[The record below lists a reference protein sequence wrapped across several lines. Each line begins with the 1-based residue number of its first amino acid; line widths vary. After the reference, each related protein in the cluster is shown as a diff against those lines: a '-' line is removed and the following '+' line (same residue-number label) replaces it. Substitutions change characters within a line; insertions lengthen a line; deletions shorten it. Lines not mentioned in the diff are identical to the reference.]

1 MGERSAEYRF
11 SRVYGPSTGNREFYD
26 AVAAPMVR
34 ALVGR
39 GESGVLM
46 AYGITG
52 AGKTHSMMGMKDAPG
67 LVPSALTQVFES
79 LPCGCSVLLSLYE
92 VYNERIGDLLAPGA
106 AGPSTTRPG
115 SARLRLCERADGR
128 VAPRGVTELRFSTE
142 REAQA
147 AVRRAMAA
155 RAAGRTALNKDSSR
169 SHAVFTITVLSGD
182 DDGTDGAQQAAQAV
196 RRPRLALVDLA
207 GSERAHRTGASG
219 ARLQESATINAS
231 LMTLG
236 RCFEALRYNQARPRA
251 ERRLVPYRESKV
263 THLFRD
269 AFHGRG
275 ALALLVCVSPAPGD
289 YDETQH
295 VLRYAAVAAKVR
307 TTAEV
312 DAAPKARTLLDEAI
326 EEGDEAEDT
335 EDDAEDPM
343 ETAPTPVTKR
353 KRGEMFES
361 DPLDDDE
368 EDEDEGD
375 DGADFVGDLGRAGG
389 DVDVMGMRAE
399 MEALRTRLA
408 EAEAAAA
415 RIETDV
421 REEVS
426 AEMAELIKAMEEN
439 YQHAGG
445 ARGRPSRG
453 GGRGSRGGA
462 RKGRSTNA
470 FERRLRGLNEADEE
484 EQEEE
489 EEEEVGVDAEAAEE
503 GEAGHDVV
511 EQSDDEAGEE
521 DEGVDDEGAA
531 STRKRPTARSGRG
544 GSQAPARI
552 ETDVREEVSAEMAE
566 LIKAMEENYQHAG
579 GARGRPSRGGGRGS
593 RGGARKGRSTNAF
606 ERRLRGLNEADEEE
620 QEEEEEEEVGVDAE
634 AAEEGEAGHDVVE
647 QSDDEAGEEDEGVD
661 DEGAASTRKRPTAR
675 SGRGGSQAAAALA
688 EAMRARVA
696 GTEEENARLRAEK
709 ALAERRAAEH
719 KAAAEAAVAEAA
731 KMTDAVAEARAA
743 MERTLAEERTQLAA
757 NAAMEREVLEEQ
769 LRRQKSE
776 LDAALARLTDATG
789 RANAA
794 AEGRRQSM
802 AVLRAVIEQSSA
814 AEAEAEA
821 ASMEQDA
828 AAPAGESEDAVVLE
842 SPEQATEEAEME
854 SEAKPT
860 EAKPT
865 KAKPISP
872 EVIDLTGPTPAP
884 ALKAKRGRGRPRKQS
899 RAAGKEN
906 AAVTAAKEAA
916 LMAAECAAAAMA
928 AITPRGKVAGARRP
942 VKRQRRGA
950 AAAAAGF
957 GSPVA
962 RRTRGGA
969 ARATGAIAA
978 VDSEA

>member
-544 GSQAPARI
+544 GSQA
-552 ETDVREEVSAEMAE
+552 
-566 LIKAMEENYQHAG
+566 
-579 GARGRPSRGGGRGS
+579 
-593 RGGARKGRSTNAF
+593 
-606 ERRLRGLNEADEEE
+606 
-620 QEEEEEEEVGVDAE
+620 
-634 AAEEGEAGHDVVE
+634 
-647 QSDDEAGEEDEGVD
+647 
-661 DEGAASTRKRPTAR
+661 
-675 SGRGGSQAAAALA
+675 AAALA